1 MRSALLVAVALLLP
15 ALRAAPVSA
24 RVALTGSVQTVDNV
38 PTTPAEPHKPYIS
51 RTSLQADEL
60 AKTMNFE
67 VVLQMQNF
75 ADLQQRVA
83 KGQRIS
89 QQEMTAKY
97 QPSAADYQTVI
108 DWLVQNG
115 FTIRQQDP
123 SHVAV
128 FAGGTVAQV
137 KKAFSVGF
145 ARVKQDGVEYSSAT
159 TAPTVPVEIGNLLV
173 GINGLQPFSRPHR
186 HAIIR
191 NSTSGAGSPFEPS
204 QMAQAYDASPL
215 YSYNI
220 TGQGQTIA
228 IVIDTF
234 PLMSDLTTFWSDYGV
249 TRGSATVTFIQAV
262 AGTLP
267 ATSAEDSL
275 DTEWTSSIA
284 PGANVRVYATTD
296 LDFSDIDQAYAK
308 VYSDVTSNPSLNI
321 HEMTMSFGAGERY
334 VSGSELTTDDQY
346 FAELTAAGV
355 TVFASAGDVGA
366 TPASSGD
373 AGGKHET
380 PESPSSDPYVAGVG
394 GASLTVDSSGNEA
407 SEVVWNNGDGATGG
421 GVSSYFAKPSW
432 QTGTGVNSTAK
443 RQVPDI
449 ASDADPQTGGYVILN
464 GQAYVYGGTSLS
476 SPTWA
481 GFCALLNQARANAG
495 SGALGLLG
503 PYLYPQIG
511 TANFRDITSGNN
523 IYKSTLGYSA
533 GVGYDSCTGCGAPD
547 VTTLAKT
554 LSGSAT
560 LAPNLASVASV
571 QSQGGTNYSIPL
583 PLTGNEGVE
592 CRRVN
597 GSLSLVFTFVQ
608 PVVSGDADVT
618 DGTGSVGN
626 VSFSGDTMT
635 VTLTGVTDVQK
646 LTVTVD
652 EINGTDAS
660 DSVTFG
666 VLEGDVNGDGIVN
679 SLDFLAVTNDSGY
692 GSGQSGFNP
701 RADVT
706 CDGIVN
712 SLDFLV
718 VRNRSGYGL
727 Q

>member
-1 MRSALLVAVALLLP
+1 MDQFH
-15 ALRAAPVSA
+15 RA
-24 RVALTGSVQTVDNV
+24 
-38 PTTPAEPHKPYIS
+38 
-51 RTSLQADEL
+51 
-60 AKTMNFE
+60 
-67 VVLQMQNF
+67 
-75 ADLQQRVA
+75 
-83 KGQRIS
+83 
-89 QQEMTAKY
+89 
-97 QPSAADYQTVI
+97 
-108 DWLVQNG
+108 
-115 FTIRQQDP
+115 
-123 SHVAV
+123 
-128 FAGGTVAQV
+128 
-137 KKAFSVGF
+137 
-145 ARVKQDGVEYSSAT
+145 
-159 TAPTVPVEIGNLLV
+159 
-173 GINGLQPFSRPHR
+173 
-186 HAIIR
+186 
-191 NSTSGAGSPFEPS
+191 
-204 QMAQAYDASPL
+204 
-215 YSYNI
+215 
-220 TGQGQTIA
+220 
-228 IVIDTF
+228 
-234 PLMSDLTTFWSDYGV
+234 
-249 TRGSATVTFIQAV
+249 
-262 AGTLP
+262 
-267 ATSAEDSL
+267 
-275 DTEWTSSIA
+275 
-284 PGANVRVYATTD
+284 YAT
-296 LDFSDIDQAYAK
+296 LDFAFSDIDQAYAK

-355 TVFASAGDVGA
+355 TVFASTGDVGA
-366 TPASSGD
+366 TPDSSSD
-373 AGGKHET
+373 AGGTRET
-380 PESPSSDPYVAGVG
+380 PETPSSDTYVAGVG
-394 GASLTVDSSGNEA
+394 GTSVTVDSSGNET
-407 SEVVWNNGDGATGG
+407 SEVVWNDNEGATGG
-421 GVSSYFAKPSW
+421 GISTHFGRPSW
-432 QTGTGVNSTAK
+432 QTGTGVNTSKK

-449 ASDADPQTGGYVILN
+449 ASDADPETGGYVILN
-464 GQAYVYGGTSLS
+464 GQTYVYGGTSLS

-503 PYLYPQIG
+503 PYLYPLIG

-523 IYKSTLGYSA
+523 IYDSTLGYSA
-533 GVGYDSCTGCGAPD
+533 GVGYDSCTGCGVPD

-583 PLTGNEGVE
+583 PLTGTEGVE

-618 DGTGSVGN
+618 DGTGSVDN
-626 VSFSGDTMT
+626 VSFAGDTMT

-666 VLEGDVNGDGIVN
+666 VLEGDINGDGIVN
-679 SLDFLAVTNDSGY
+679 SLDFLAVLNDSGY